1 MVEIKR
7 EKADKLGFT
16 INYLILI
23 IVVELMTIISIIRC
37 MKFLLVKDFSEYNYW
52 SNNSFRVNFIMA
64 IMFLLISIILS
75 LKPISDKFHNREL
88 NKYTIEY
95 GDDVTDVRVLT
106 MDSRLEDTIFEYII
120 IKFIAVFI
128 L

>member
-1 MVEIKR
+1 MVEVKR
-7 EKADKLGFT
+7 EKSDKLGFA
-16 INYLILI
+16 INYLILV
-23 IVVELMTIISIIRC
+23 IVVEVMIIVSITKC
-37 MKFLLVKDFSEYNYW
+37 MRFLLVKDFSEYNYW
-52 SNNSFRVNFIMA
+52 SNNSFRVNFILA
-64 IMFLLISIILS
+64 LIFLAISIIIS

-95 GDDVTDVRVLT
+95 GDGVTDVRVIT
-106 MDSRLEDTIFEYII
+106 MDSRLEDTVFEYII

>member
-1 MVEIKR
+1 MVEIKM
-7 EKADKLGFT
+7 EKADKLVFA
-16 INYLILI
+16 INYLILV
-23 IVVELMTIISIIRC
+23 IVVELMIIVSITKC
-37 MKFLLVKDFSEYNYW
+37 MRFLLVKDFSEYNYW
-52 SNNSFRVNFIMA
+52 SNNSFKVNFILA
-64 IMFLLISIILS
+64 LLFLAISIIIS

-95 GDDVTDVRVLT
+95 SDDVRVIT
-106 MDSRLEDTIFEYII
+106 MDSRLEDTVFEYII